1 LSAATGVLF
10 RKRFWDGLAD
20 GSITVAYRRWKRP
33 TVKAGGTL
41 RSRGGFLAIDSV
53 EVVGEDTLDD
63 TQARLAGYEDAA
75 ELRKEVGAP
84 TADRAL
90 YRVEFHLAGP
100 DPRDIL
106 RADDALSNDDVATL
120 RRRLDR
126 LDRAAPKPWTNATLR
141 AIAAQPGVVSTT
153 LAEQLGMDRPAFKL
167 NVRKLKA
174 LGLTESLEIGYRL
187 SPRGEAFMTNEHSE
201 RPMEERA

>member
-1 LSAATGVLF
+1 MLF

-20 GSITVAYRRWKRP
+20 GSITVAFRRWKRP
-33 TVKAGGTL
+33 TVKTGGTL
-41 RSRGGFLAIDSV
+41 RSPGGFLAIDSV
-53 EVVGEDTLDD
+53 EIVGEDALDD
-63 TQARLAGYEDAA
+63 AHARRAGYEDAA

-100 DPRDIL
+100 DPRDTL
-106 RADDALSNDDVATL
+106 RADDELSNDDVARL
-120 RRRLDR
+120 RQRLDR
-126 LDRAAPKPWTNATLR
+126 LDRAAPTPWTDATLR
-141 AIAAQPGVVSTT
+141 AIAAQPAVVSTT

-174 LGLTESLEIGYRL
+174 LGLTESLEVGYRL
-187 SPRGEAFMTNEHSE
+187 SPRGAAFLEQES
-201 RPMEERA
+201 RRRCDDVLDRRA